1 MSQSTCNSLSRILII
16 EVSLKQIKVLEA
28 LVEVAEQH
36 GKIECLIK
44 SIAKQMISKEWS
56 MESLTSLMIQKE

>member
-1 MSQSTCNSLSRILII
+1 MYQSTCNSLSRILII

-44 SIAKQMISKEWS
+44 SIAKQMISKE
-56 MESLTSLMIQKE
+56 